1 MTMSSVL
8 RSRWAALG
16 VLSATMLM
24 TILDGSIV
32 TVATPAI
39 QDDLGFSPAGL
50 SWIMNAYLIPLGGL
64 LLLAGRLGDL
74 VGRRTLFLAGNAV
87 FTAASVLAGAAT
99 TSGLLIAARLLQG
112 VGSALASAVVLG
124 ILVTLFTEP
133 RERIKAIGVF
143 SFTGATGASIGQVL
157 GGVLTDALSWHWI
170 FLINLPIGIATILLA
185 LPALP
190 RDRGI
195 GRSGGADI
203 AGALLV
209 TSGLMLGIYTIVK
222 VERYGWLSAHTLGL
236 GAVSVVLLA
245 GFVVRQARAAT
256 PLMPLRILRSRNVS
270 GAYVVQLLAF
280 SAMFSFQVIVALY
293 MQKVLGYDALKTGL
307 AMLPAAVAIGVVSL
321 FVSARLSNRFGERL
335 VLMAGLVLLAGAMA
349 WLTTVPVDADYATDL
364 LPVFVLIAGAGLVL
378 PSLTGLGMS
387 SARPDDA
394 GLASGLFNTVQQV
407 GMALGVAVLT
417 TLAASRTADLRAT
430 GQDAPTALTGGYHLA
445 FAVSASLLAA
455 ALLVALFVLHRPNPQ
470 SPAPTPTEP
479 IPTNAAAPGGAE

>member
-1 MTMSSVL
+1 MTMSAPL

-39 QDDLGFSPAGL
+39 QQDLGFSPAGL

-74 VGRRTLFLAGNAV
+74 VGRRTLFLTGNAV
-87 FTAASVLAGAAT
+87 FTAASLLAGAAT
-99 TSGLLIAARLLQG
+99 TSGLLISARLLQG

-124 ILVTLFTEP
+124 ILVTLFTDA
-133 RERIKAIGVF
+133 RERAKAIGIF
-143 SFTGATGASIGQVL
+143 SFTGAAGASIGQVL

-170 FLINLPIGIATILLA
+170 FLINLPIGVATILLA

-195 GRSGGADI
+195 GLSAGADVW
-203 AGALLV
+203 GASLV
-209 TSGLMLGIYTIVK
+209 TSGLMLGIYTVVK
-222 VERYGWLSAHTLGL
+222 VERHDWISAHTLGL
-236 GAVSVVLLA
+236 GAVSLLLLA
-245 GFVVRQARAAT
+245 GFIVRQARAAT

-270 GAYVVQLLAF
+270 GAYVVQLLTL

-293 MQKVLGYDALKTGL
+293 MQEVLGYSALDTGL
-307 AMLPAAVAIGVVSL
+307 AMLPAAVAIGAVSL
-321 FVSARLSNRFGERL
+321 FVSARLSNQLGERV
-335 VLMAGLVLLAGAMA
+335 VLMAGLVLLIGAMA
-349 WLTTVPVDADYATDL
+349 WLTAVPVDADYVTDL
-364 LPVFVLIAGAGLVL
+364 LPVFVLVAGAGLVL

-394 GLASGLFNTVQQV
+394 GLASGLFTTVQQV

-417 TLAASRTADLRAT
+417 TLAASRTEALRAD
-430 GQDAPTALTGGYHLA
+430 GRDGAAALTGGYHLA
-445 FAVSASLLAA
+445 FGVSAGLLVAA
-455 ALLVALFVLHRPNPQ
+455 FAVALFVLRNPK
-470 SPAPTPTEP
+470 PAVG
-479 IPTNAAAPGGAE
+479 AAAPAETVPTSA